1 MRRLLAPL
9 AAAVLLVAMA
19 VAPIS
24 AAPGGVARNQV
35 TTNTY
40 TLAAGYG
47 HTYNVVI
54 NPCDGGTVSASGWQ
68 WGPGGVP
75 TVHYPNETI
84 TATLSSDGTMLT
96 FNPAVYV
103 GGWPYNSGNPYSW
116 WGTFPV
122 VGGTFTASDSTGGV
136 YSGLVITRTSTAVTT
151 WTNHG
156 DYVSSMGGGDDA
168 AHSCIG
174 MPIVAGQ

>member
-1 MRRLLAPL
+1 MKRFLTA
-9 AAAVLLVAMA
+9 LVTASLMIVMA
-19 VAPIS
+19 VGTTV

-40 TLAAGYG
+40 TMVAGYG
-47 HTYNVVI
+47 HTYSVVI
-54 NPCDGGTVSASGWQ
+54 NPCDGGTVLASGWQ
-68 WGPGGVP
+68 WGADGNPLTHNP
-75 TVHYPNETI
+75 DETI
-84 TATLSSDGTMLT
+84 TATLSADGTMLT
-96 FNPAVYV
+96 FNPAVYA
-103 GGWPYNSGNPYSW
+103 GTQWGNPYLW

-122 VGGTFTASDSTGGV
+122 IGGTFTAYDSTGGV
-136 YSGLVITRTSTAVTT
+136 YPGVVITLTTTSATT

-174 MPIVAGQ
+174 MPIVSN

>member
-1 MRRLLAPL
+1 MKRLLTA
-9 AAAVLLVAMA
+9 LVAASLMIVMA
-19 VAPIS
+19 VGTTV

-40 TLAAGYG
+40 TMAIGYG

-54 NPCDGGTVSASGWQ
+54 SPCDGGTVAASGWQ
-68 WGPGGVP
+68 WGADGNPSTHNP
-75 TVHYPNETI
+75 DETI
-84 TATLSSDGTMLT
+84 TATLSADGTMLT

-103 GGWPYNSGNPYSW
+103 GGWGGSPYSW
-116 WGTFPV
+116 YGTFPV
-122 VGGTFTASDSTGGV
+122 AGGTFTIHDSAGGV
-136 YSGLVITRTSTAVTT
+136 YYNVPITRTTTSVTT

-156 DYVSSMGGGDDA
+156 DYVSSMGGGADA

-174 MPIVAGQ
+174 TPIVSN

>member
-1 MRRLLAPL
+1 MKRLLATM
-9 AAAVLLVAMA
+9 AATSLLVGL
-19 VAPIS
+19 VAGPVA

-40 TLAAGYG
+40 TLATGYG

-54 NPCDGGTVSASGWQ
+54 SPCDGGVVTASGWQ
-68 WGPGGVP
+68 WGAGGAS
-75 TVHYPNETI
+75 TVHNPDETI
-84 TATLSSDGTMLT
+84 TATLSADGTMLT

-103 GGWPYNSGNPYSW
+103 GGWGNSPYHW

-122 VGGTFTASDSTGGV
+122 AGGTFTVFDSLNGV
-136 YSGLVITRTSTAVTT
+136 YPGQVMTRTSTKVST
-151 WTNHG
+151 WMNHG
-156 DYVSSMGGGDDA
+156 DYVSAMGGGDDA

-174 MPIVAGQ
+174 MPIVAN

>member
-9 AAAVLLVAMA
+9 TAAVLLVAMA
-19 VAPIS
+19 VVPIS

-40 TLAAGYG
+40 TMAIGNG

-54 NPCDGGTVSASGWQ
+54 SPCDGGTVSASGWQ
-68 WGPGGVP
+68 WGPGNP
-75 TVHYPNETI
+75 LTHYPNETM

-96 FNPAVYV
+96 FDPAVYV
-103 GGWPYNSGNPYSW
+103 GGWPFNSGTPYSW
-116 WGTFPV
+116 SGTFPV
-122 VGGTFTASDSTGGV
+122 AGGTFTITDSTGAT
-136 YSGLVITRTSTAVTT
+136 YPETVITRTSTSVTT

-174 MPIVAGQ
+174 MPIVTN